1 MGCMQRTER
10 AEIDDVDR
18 LLLNNL
24 QGDFPVMH
32 RPFREVAERL
42 GLTEDVVIERL
53 HRMVESGALSRFGT
67 ILNAPQLGGERTLA
81 AMHVPGERFEQ
92 VSQFVNGLDAVSH
105 NYERT
110 GGTDAGKHFNMWFVI
125 SSEDEREIAATI
137 ERIQKETGLDVI
149 DLPTL
154 EEYFVDIR
162 FKF

>member
-1 MGCMQRTER
+1 MRRTEPV
-10 AEIDDVDR
+10 EIDDTDR

-24 QGDFPVMH
+24 QGGFPVTH
-32 RPFREVAERL
+32 RPFRDVAGRL
-42 GLTEDVVIERL
+42 GLTEDIVLERL
-53 HRMVESGALSRFGT
+53 RRMVENGALSRFGT
-67 ILNAPQLGGERTLA
+67 ILNAPQIGGERTLA
-81 AMHVPGERFEQ
+81 AMHVPQDGLEQ
-92 VSQFVNGLDAVSH
+92 VAEFVNGLETISH

-110 GGTDAGKHFNMWFVI
+110 GGTEAGQHFNMWFVI

-137 ERIQKETGLDVI
+137 ERIETQTGLDVI